1 MMKQKEILLLEGD
14 YTQCLPTAKSLHK
27 HGYVV
32 DGVFSDKWSYGYG
45 SRYVRNKYVFKDT
58 GDTKAYYGYI
68 VELLKSHHYDAIIP
82 LNDESATLLAYY
94 REKLLKYTK
103 FMMPDAKHYA
113 LGFDKHQLME
123 VCAEKG
129 FPHPKT
135 LAVHGADINMSEV
148 NKLKFPI
155 LIKPNY
161 SSGAR
166 GITLIEKPEELEQ
179 KFAEVFK
186 EYGECHLQEYIPQG
200 GAQVEVQIFINS
212 QKELVQS
219 SVIHKF
225 RWYPEKG
232 GSSCCNVSEENDKI
246 VDICYQLCKVIGW
259 EGLADFDTIE
269 DPRTGELLIME
280 LNPRLPACTKTSYAS
295 GIDWADVIVS
305 EYLGVK
311 HPSYKMNKRVFLRHL
326 GFEAL
331 WFYYSKNKF
340 TTKPSWFKFFGRNI
354 FYQDMNGWSDPM
366 PFIRGTWG
374 NLKKQL
380 SPEFRKSKAGTQ

>member
-1 MMKQKEILLLEGD
+1 MKKRVLLLEGD

-27 HGYVV
+27 HGYEV
-32 DGVFSDKWSYGYG
+32 DGIFSEKWSYGFG
-45 SRYVRNKYVFKDT
+45 SRYIKKKYLFKNT
-58 GDTKAYYGYI
+58 GDTQAFFYF
-68 VELLKSHHYDAIIP
+68 LLPILANCHYDAVIP
-82 LNDESATLLAYY
+82 LNDESATLLATYSCQLQKHT
-94 REKLLKYTK
+94 RFL
-103 FMMPDAKHYA
+103 MPDAVHYS
-113 LGFDKHQLME
+113 LGYDKHKLME
-123 VCAEKG
+123 VCERSG

-135 LAVHGADINMSEV
+135 LSVSGSSIDASSAA
-148 NKLKFPI
+148 KLKFPI

-166 GITLIEKPEELEQ
+166 GITLVNSLEELTS
-179 KFAEVFK
+179 KFNCIFQ

-200 GAQVEVQIFINS
+200 GSQIKVQIFINS
-212 QKELVQS
+212 RGELVQS

-232 GSSCCNVSEENDKI
+232 GSSCCNTSIEDEKI
-246 VDICYQLCKVIGW
+246 VDTCYRLCKEIGW
-259 EGLADFDTIE
+259 VGLADFDTIE

-280 LNPRLPACTKTSYAS
+280 INPRLPACTKTSYAS

-305 EYLGVK
+305 EYLGLP
-311 HPSYKMNKRVFLRHL
+311 HATYKMERKVYLRHL
-326 GFEAL
+326 GFEML

-340 TTKPSWFKFFGRNI
+340 STRPSWFKFFGKNVY
-354 FYQDMNGWSDPM
+354 YQDMNGWSDPI

-380 SPEFRKSKAGTQ
+380 SPEFRKSKSGTN

>member
-1 MMKQKEILLLEGD
+1 MKQKEILLLEGD
-14 YTQCLPTAKSLHK
+14 YTQCLPTAKSLNK
-27 HGYVV
+27 LGYMV

-45 SRYVRNKYVFKDT
+45 SRYIRNKYIFKDT
-58 GDTKAYYGYI
+58 NNTKAYYECI
-68 VELLKSHHYDAIIP
+68 RELLASHHYDSVIP
-82 LNDESATLLAYY
+82 LNDESATLLSTY
-94 REKLLKYTK
+94 RNELHQYSN
-103 FMMPDAKHYA
+103 FMMPDAVHYA
-113 LGFDKHQLME
+113 MGYDKHRLME
-123 VCAEKG
+123 VCAVKG

-135 LAVHGADINMSEV
+135 LVVHGVDIHLEEV
-148 NKLKFPI
+148 KQLKFPI

-166 GITLIEKPEELEQ
+166 GITLINSIDELLQ
-179 KFAEVFK
+179 KFEGICQ

-200 GAQVEVQIFINS
+200 GKQVKVQIFVNS

-232 GSSCCNVSEENDKI
+232 GSSCCNVSDENEKI
-246 VDICYQLCKVIGW
+246 VDICYRLCKEIGW

-280 LNPRLPACTKTSYAS
+280 LNPRLPACIKTSFES
-295 GIDWADVIVS
+295 GIDWANVIAS
-305 EYLGVK
+305 EYLGLK
-311 HPSYKMNKRVFLRHL
+311 HPKYTMERKVYLRHL
-326 GFEAL
+326 GFEVL
-331 WFYYSKNKF
+331 WFYNSKNKF
-340 TTKPSWFKFFGRNI
+340 STKPSWFKFFGRNI
-354 FYQDMNGWSDPM
+354 FYQDMNGWTDPM

-380 SPEFRKSKAGTQ
+380 SPEFRKSKSITQ